1 MAFYKLPERNTNT
14 GDKSVFKL
22 PISNSLGIEALEAR
36 NQLKNF
42 ALQYPAQYTELRGAV
57 YVGVVKN
64 MVELNHEII
73 WKLLAN
79 GKVSDKDGNEQ
90 PISATNLP
98 NWSPKLPD
106 QEIASISN
114 GFAESIM
121 IAFNEIMAKVMPDDY
136 KGLAEDKMINIAK
149 VNGAVG
155 AVRVPLRGTTPQGSS
170 SAAV

>member
-1 MAFYKLPERNTNT
+1 MGDQVRNPKT
-14 GDKSVFKL
+14 GSNSVFKL

-36 NQLKNF
+36 NKLKNF
-42 ALQYPAQYTELRGAV
+42 ALQYPAQYTQLRGDV

-73 WKLLAN
+73 WNLLAK
-79 GKVSDKDGNEQ
+79 GMFRDKAGTDN
-90 PISATNLP
+90 PIEAPVLDK
-98 NWSPKLPD
+98 WSPNLPD

-121 IAFNEIMAKVMPDDY
+121 IAFNEIMAKIMPDDY
-136 KGLAEDKMINIAK
+136 RGLAEDKMINIAK